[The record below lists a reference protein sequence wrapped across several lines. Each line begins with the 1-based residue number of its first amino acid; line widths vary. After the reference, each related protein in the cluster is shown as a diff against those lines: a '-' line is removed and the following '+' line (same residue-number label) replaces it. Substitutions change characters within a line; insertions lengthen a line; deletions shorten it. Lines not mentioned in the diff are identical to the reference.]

1 MSIDILIS
9 KYIKSA
15 EEVFK
20 KIEIKKEATLTK
32 EKINNVIK
40 YARDYLNDAK
50 YYKLKKKLETS
61 LTSIAYC
68 EGLLDALKLLEVVS
82 FDWLAKE
89 ESKK

>member
-1 MSIDILIS
+1 MTINILIS

-15 EEVFK
+15 EEVLK
-20 KIEIKKEATLTK
+20 KIKIKKEATIKK

-50 YYKLKKKLETS
+50 YYKQQKKFETS

-68 EGLLDALKLLEVVS
+68 EGLLDALKLLDVVN
-82 FDWLAKE
+82 FDWIAKE
-89 ESKK
+89 QNKK